1 MSRHKSAY
9 KTFFFSAT
17 KNMSIFIQLVYEGDA
32 KADRDSNY
40 EDIKNDKVMFFKWLF
55 PEGGILF

>member
-1 MSRHKSAY
+1 
-9 KTFFFSAT
+9 
-17 KNMSIFIQLVYEGDA
+17 MSIFIQLVYEGDV

-55 PEGGILF
+55 PEGDILF